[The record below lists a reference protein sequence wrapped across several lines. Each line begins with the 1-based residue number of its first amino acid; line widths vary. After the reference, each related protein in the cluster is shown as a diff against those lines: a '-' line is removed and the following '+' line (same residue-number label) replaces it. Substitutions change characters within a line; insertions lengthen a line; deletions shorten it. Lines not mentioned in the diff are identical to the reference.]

1 MILEDG
7 RRAARAN
14 ARKRASQAKRV
25 SVVGVIGE
33 LFITGG
39 VLVLLFL
46 GWELWLNDLIVGN
59 QQTEEATE
67 VQKEWAEE
75 WAKGG
80 VIAPPA
86 PPDRPDPGE
95 PLVAGEPEYA
105 AQFATIIIPRFGA
118 DYVKLVR
125 EGVGTSELADG
136 LGHYPGT
143 AMPGGVGNTAFAGH
157 RTGWGAP
164 FGPIVNLEVGDSI
177 YVETPDGWYQYIYR
191 SMEYV
196 MPTGVDVLEAVPNV
210 PGLQATDRII
220 TLTSCNPPL
229 TAAERIIAYGVYETW
244 YPRAGGPPPELA
256 AMIPAA
262 SGAEATD
269 SAAG

>member
-14 ARKRASQAKRV
+14 ARKKAQSTKV

-33 LFITGG
+33 IFITGG

-46 GWELWLNDLIVGN
+46 GWQLWLNDLIEGN
-59 QQTEEATE
+59 EQTEVAQEL
-67 VQKEWAEE
+67 QNEWT
-75 WAKGG
+75 KGG

-95 PLVAGEPEYA
+95 PFVAAEPSFA
-105 AQFATIIIPRFGA
+105 SQFATLIVPRFGA
-118 DYVKLVR
+118 DWVKPVR
-125 EGVGTSELADG
+125 EGVGTSELADS

-143 AMPGGVGNTAFAGH
+143 AMPGAVGNAAFAGH

-164 FGPIVNLEVGDSI
+164 FGPIIDLQIGDSI
-177 YVETPDGWYQYIYR
+177 YVETEDGWYKYVYR

-196 MPTGVDVLEAVPNV
+196 MPTGVEVLEAVPNV
-210 PGLQATDRII
+210 PGLDPLDRII

-229 TAAERIIAYGVYETW
+229 TAAERIIAYGVYDTW
-244 YPRAGGPPPELA
+244 YPRAGGPPAE
-256 AMIPAA
+256 ISGVVSA
-262 SGAEATD
+262 S
-269 SAAG
+269 AGG

>member
-1 MILEDG
+1 M
-7 RRAARAN
+7 
-14 ARKRASQAKRV
+14 
-25 SVVGVIGE
+25 
-33 LFITGG
+33 
-39 VLVLLFL
+39 
-46 GWELWLNDLIVGN
+46 WLNDLVVGN
-59 QQTEEATE
+59 QQTEQATE
-67 VQKEWAEE
+67 LQAEWT
-75 WAKGG
+75 KGG

-95 PLVAGEPEYA
+95 PFVAGEPAYA
-105 AQFATIIIPRFGA
+105 AQFATIIVPRFGA
-118 DYVKLVR
+118 DYIKPVR

-164 FGPIVNLEVGDSI
+164 FGPIVNLQVGDSI

-196 MPTGVDVLEAVPNV
+196 MPSGVEVLEAVPSV

-244 YPRAGGPPPELA
+244 YPRAGGPPPEIA
-256 AMIPAA
+256 AMVPTAAEVAATIRRPADVRRALARAARAGMVA
-262 SGAEATD
+262 SDHPGGCGCRRRHRARDLGVPGHPAVGDAT
-269 SAAG
+269 